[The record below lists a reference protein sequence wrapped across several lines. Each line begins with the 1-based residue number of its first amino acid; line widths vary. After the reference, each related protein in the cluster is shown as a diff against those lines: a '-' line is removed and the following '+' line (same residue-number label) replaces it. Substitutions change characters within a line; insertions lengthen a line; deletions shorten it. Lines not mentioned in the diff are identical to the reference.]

1 MHAGQPIDPALH
13 IFASRLAYRL
23 AGIVMPCLREDE
35 LHLLVTEYYKAI
47 VADTQQFQ
55 KEKSIRRADG

>member
-13 IFASRLAYRL
+13 IFATRLAYRL

-35 LHLLVTEYYKAI
+35 LHLLITEYYKAI
-47 VADTQQFQ
+47 VADTQEFQ
-55 KEKSIRRADG
+55 ESTSIHRA